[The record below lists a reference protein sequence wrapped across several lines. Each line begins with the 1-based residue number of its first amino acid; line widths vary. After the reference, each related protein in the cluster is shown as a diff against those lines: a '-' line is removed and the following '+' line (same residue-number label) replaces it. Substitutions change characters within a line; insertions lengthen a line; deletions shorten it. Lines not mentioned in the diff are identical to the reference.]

1 MLLAFFKISSLF
13 HQRKTVVQL
22 WNNTRARE
30 MPVFTFT
37 ILKQYTLVLHYDD
50 ILAQQLRIFPEL
62 TLQCMS
68 QDIVLE

>member
-1 MLLAFFKISSLF
+1 MLLAFFNISVF
-13 HQRKTVVQL
+13 HKRKKVVQV
-22 WNNTRARE
+22 WNNTRV
-30 MPVFTFT
+30 VFTFT

-62 TLQCMS
+62 TLQSMG